1 MRVKR
6 GSHSTLV
13 DNKLSL
19 QFSHSVMSDSLRPRG
34 LQHDRLPVHH
44 QIPSLLK
51 FMSIKSV
58 MPSNHLI
65 LYHPLLLLLSIFP
78 RVRVFL
84 KEPVLHMRWPKYWNF
99 SFNISPSNE
108 YSGLIS
114 FTMDSLG
121 SSCFQGTLKSL
132 LQHHSSKESI
142 LPCSAFFIVQLSHPH
157 MITGKHNSD

>member
-1 MRVKR
+1 MIRKTNPKEMRVKR

-44 QIPSLLK
+44 QILSLLK

-65 LYHPLLLLLSIFP
+65 LYHSLLLLLSIFP

-84 KEPVLHMRWPKYWNF
+84 KEPVLRMR
-99 SFNISPSNE
+99 
-108 YSGLIS
+108 
-114 FTMDSLG
+114 
-121 SSCFQGTLKSL
+121 
-132 LQHHSSKESI
+132 
-142 LPCSAFFIVQLSHPH
+142 
-157 MITGKHNSD
+157 